1 MLFSYLNQQHIK
13 TQKLSEADITYG
25 AYTPDPTEQL
35 EIGELGME
43 IWKEFMIEPLREDL
57 IRLLLEVIENDRKGM
72 TSINSSDIAKVIIQ
86 SFVQVQKDNK
96 NPSAEVYKVNK
107 RRVFFFFFF

>member
-1 MLFSYLNQQHIK
+1 MFRYLNQQHIK

-25 AYTPDPTEQL
+25 AYTPDPAEQL

-43 IWKEFMIEPLREDL
+43 IWKEHMIEPLREEL
-57 IRLLLEVIENDRKGM
+57 IKLLLEVIEDDRRGK
-72 TSINSSDIAKVIIQ
+72 TSVNPSDVAKVIIQ

-96 NPSAEVYKVNK
+96 NPGAEVY
-107 RRVFFFFFF
+107 RVSVTMFLESFKA